1 MSTLHVENLKGLSSG
16 SNANKIIVPS
26 GQTLDASNGLTPPSG
41 YVIQAVTAT
50 YGGTSTNSASYV
62 AMSTVGSITTTV
74 ANSKLLVTAA
84 AQCQAG
90 RSSSSD
96 TKAAFALR
104 SSVDSYASNLHTQA
118 IVNYRESQNG
128 WQQGNMPFHILHSP
142 NASAGTTIT
151 YKIYAKRDS
160 GPHNVYLI
168 DAWGLGGEG
177 KTTILEITP

>member
-16 SNANKIIVPS
+16 GNANKVIIPS

-50 YGGTSTNSASYV
+50 YGGTSTNSSSYT

-104 SSVDSYASNLHTQA
+104 SSVDSYVSNLHTQA

-128 WQQGNMPFHILHSP
+128 WQQGGTAFHILHSP
-142 NASAGTTIT
+142 SVAAGTTIT
-151 YKIYAKRDS
+151 YKIYAYRAG